1 MSKELKAGLVM
12 VISIVAFIVMFQ
24 FMRGN
29 SLLSSDNTYYAQYAN
44 VQGLRPSSEVTIN
57 GLKVGQVK
65 EISPQTKADG
75 SIYFIVKLTVDDQ
88 FKFSKR
94 STVEV
99 FEPGLM
105 DGKVLRI
112 NILPGQPFAQDGD
125 TLPTSTVPSM
135 IEGITS
141 QVAPLSQQAQKAL
154 KTVDSLAANANLVFD
169 NQNRQEIAALL
180 RNLNVT
186 VQALQGTNARANALI
201 ANNDPRVERV
211 LGNADRALISANAAI
226 GNYGDLAK
234 SVDTRQLNQAIAS
247 LDVTAQKLNAV
258 VSKIDQGDGSLGK
271 LVNDQALYD
280 NLKATSEGLNDLIK
294 DVKAN
299 PKRYVNFSVF
309 GSNNKV
315 VKE

>member
-29 SLLSSDNTYYAQYAN
+29 SLLSSDNTYYAQYSN

-65 EISPQTKADG
+65 EIKPVTKADG

-88 FKFSKR
+88 FKFSKK

-112 NILPGQPFAQDGD
+112 NLLPGQPLAEDGD
-125 TLPTSTVPSM
+125 TLPTSTMPSM
-135 IEGITS
+135 LQGIS
-141 QVAPLSQQAQKAL
+141 NEVGPLSQSATKAF
-154 KTVDSLAANANLVFD
+154 KTVDSLAANANRVFD
-169 NQNRQEIAALL
+169 DQNRQEIAALL
-180 RNLNVT
+180 RNLNAT

-201 ANNDPRVERV
+201 ANNDPRVQRV
-211 LGNADRALISANAAI
+211 LGSADRALINANAAI
-226 GNYGDLAK
+226 GQYGDLAR

-247 LDVTAQKLNAV
+247 LDATAQKLNAV
-258 VSKIDQGDGSLGK
+258 VTKIDAGDGSLGK

-280 NLKATSEGLNDLIK
+280 NLKATSEDLNELIK